1 MQGCVRLRNA
11 LKCIEMQLGGY
22 VHSQVEPLTS
32 KAAEKPSQVV
42 EYIYASSFANAV
54 MLHVLHTNP
63 RFTRRSAPHIQ
74 ILGPQIF
81 GFGCTVLVQQS
92 LSSSKT
98 E

>member
-11 LKCIEMQLGGY
+11 LKCIEMQLRGY

-63 RFTRRSAPHIQ
+63 RFTRRSVPPYTNIGATD
-74 ILGPQIF
+74 F
-81 GFGCTVLVQQS
+81 WFCCTVLVQQS